1 MGQIR
6 HMAMCTKNNRRLA
19 RFYRLVFGMEEI
31 WNSLQNSPHAFYISD
46 GYINLNC
53 LQIRPGSSYNKVV
66 DGREM
71 MPDVGIN
78 HIGFQV
84 RSVKEVEK
92 KLAEIDERIRL
103 IASPQDGRYEEW
115 RIVDPDGNIFEIAE
129 GGWEAGQERRLPA
142 MSYVGIRT
150 KNFDSMADFYKSL
163 LSLKEVRRFQHSSAK
178 AVFLSDGVMSLGI
191 IQGSAEAKPGLERV
205 GFQVENIQEIE
216 ERLKNSPP
224 FLYPG
229 ESPVEILGSSSEGPY
244 KPFSLKDP
252 DGNILELCEEGWE
265 A

>member
-1 MGQIR
+1 
-6 HMAMCTKNNRRLA
+6 
-19 RFYRLVFGMEEI
+19 MEEI
-31 WNSLQNSPHAFYISD
+31 WNSFQNSPYAFYISD

-66 DGREM
+66 DGREI

-84 RSVKEVEK
+84 RSVREVAK
-92 KLAEIDERIRL
+92 KLAEIDQGTKL

-129 GGWEAGQERRLPA
+129 GGWEAGQERRIPA
-142 MSYVGIRT
+142 MGYVGIRT
-150 KNFDSMADFYKSL
+150 KNFDRMADFYKSL

-178 AVFLSDGVMSLGI
+178 AVFLSDGVMSLGM
-191 IQGSAEAKPGLERV
+191 IQSSTEGKPGLERI
-205 GFQVENIQEIE
+205 GFQVKNLQEIE

-229 ESPVEILGSSSEGPY
+229 ESPVEIRRSPSEGPY
-244 KPFSLKDP
+244 EPFFLKDP
-252 DGNILELCEEGWE
+252 DGNILELSEEGWE